1 MASIV
6 QQSSWDER
14 HPTLA
19 RGLRGAV
26 AAFYYTINGQIIVD
40 FGRWLILYCGRVSE
54 TAMLLATLWVTGTF
68 VAPELT
74 NRLGATALTL
84 SSLSLIAF
92 SLLPEV
98 ILFSAIITTYQHWQ
112 NVYESEHRAGPV
124 TWAVLY
130 TLPTA
135 MFFGMTVYTI
145 CSFVGEHGH
154 IQQAT
159 GAALVLRCL
168 AGWFYSLV
176 GLIHAGINKRTPL
189 VAEQQ
194 QSAPVV
200 TISPEEMVDRV
211 RGELSGLYESQLQS
225 LWQQL
230 AQISQQNTQLA
241 MQLEDLKVSPVVV
254 ESETTFPP
262 VEDETET
269 ATDTPLMDDI
279 AAYLAEQEIET
290 ESIPVVSSES
300 EVERPKITRKLST
313 KAPAKT
319 ATNNARGEARQKA
332 LRIIARNPQMKPAEL
347 AKKAGISPQYAST
360 LLKERAS

>member
-6 QQSSWDER
+6 QQSSWSER
-14 HPTLA
+14 HSTLA
-19 RGLRGAV
+19 RGFRTAL
-26 AAFYYTINGQIIVD
+26 AAFYYTVNGHIIVD

-68 VAPELT
+68 VAPDLT
-74 NRLGATALTL
+74 NKLGATALTL

-98 ILFSAIITTYQHWQ
+98 ILFSAIITTYQHWY
-112 NVYESEHRAGPV
+112 NVYQSERRAGPV

-176 GLIHAGINKRTPL
+176 GLIHAGITKRSPL
-189 VAEQQ
+189 VTEQQ
-194 QSAPVV
+194 QPTPMIAALP
-200 TISPEEMVDRV
+200 
-211 RGELSGLYESQLQS
+211 GELIDNLRNEMAAMYAPQLQS
-225 LWQQL
+225 LQQQL
-230 AQISQQNTQLA
+230 EQMAQQNTQLTA
-241 MQLEDLKVSPVVV
+241 QLEEMRVSQVV
-254 ESETTFPP
+254 ESEVTFPP
-262 VEDETET
+262 VEDETEI
-269 ATDTPLMDDI
+269 ASETPPMDDI
-279 AAYLAEQEIET
+279 AAYLAMRERDT
-290 ESIPVVSSES
+290 DDVPVVSSER

-313 KAPAKT
+313 KTVTKT
-319 ATNNARGEARQKA
+319 ATNNSRGEARQKA
-332 LRIIARNPQMKPAEL
+332 LRIIGRNPGIKAAEL
-347 AKKAGISPQYAST
+347 AKKAGITPQYAST
-360 LLKERAS
+360 ILKERAS